1 MDNFRICLFIP
12 SLTLKLTL
20 KMKLESDHV
29 QVICDSAQDYYFIL
43 LPASTHQYILL
54 FTSFLTHKTTT
65 TTHNIFSLV
74 NLSHHDHAI
83 SHIKSHPK
91 RGFTI
96 ETIFPYLWLPMVNM
110 KTSPNRTST
119 STTTIRSKGQAWP
132 VFECVEF

>member
-1 MDNFRICLFIP
+1 
-12 SLTLKLTL
+12 
-20 KMKLESDHV
+20 MKLESDHV

-119 STTTIRSKGQAWP
+119 STTTLLEAKARPDLYLSVWSFKTGFTICHSNN
-132 VFECVEF
+132 CS